1 MWLSVFGLQAAKN
14 SPIKKTEEW
23 DFEDEVQDA
32 EMVDK
37 DSKKKK

>member
-1 MWLSVFGLQAAKN
+1 MADFSLKAAKN